1 MSNQL
6 YINGKPASLLQRIL
20 ATIIGIGALVL
31 FAFFGL
37 AIFVIGL
44 GIAVVLGIFIW
55 WKTRKIRR
63 QMNEEMQKAKMQSC
77 SGFSG
82 FKDAQNSHSSG
93 AAGKDGKLYEGEF
106 KEL

>member
-6 YINGKPASLLQRIL
+6 YINGKPASLFQRIL
-20 ATIIGIGALVL
+20 AAIIGIGALII

-44 GIAVVLGIFIW
+44 GVALVLGLFFW

-63 QMNEEMQKAKMQSC
+63 QFNDEMKKAKMQAGA
-77 SGFSG
+77 GFTETKGS
-82 FKDAQNSHSSG
+82 QNSHQG
-93 AAGKDGKLYEGEF
+93 TGKNGKLYEGEF

>member
-6 YINGKPASLLQRIL
+6 YINGKPASLFQRIL
-20 ATIIGIGALVL
+20 AAIIGIGALIV

-44 GIAVVLGIFIW
+44 GVTLVLGLFFW

-63 QMNEEMQKAKMQSC
+63 QFNEEMQKAKMQAAG
-77 SGFSG
+77 SGFTEA
-82 FKDAQNSHSSG
+82 KRAQDSQ
-93 AAGKDGKLYEGEF
+93 AAGKNGKLYEGEF

>member
-6 YINGKPASLLQRIL
+6 YINGKPASLFQRIV
-20 ATIIGIGALVL
+20 AAIIGIGALVI

-44 GIAVVLGIFIW
+44 GVTVVLGLYFW

-63 QMNEEMQKAKMQSC
+63 QINDELKRANVQGEAA
-77 SGFSG
+77 FSSV
-82 FKDAQNSHSSG
+82 KNPHKQQDN
-93 AAGKDGKLYEGEF
+93 GKDGNLYEGEY

>member
-6 YINGKPASLLQRIL
+6 YINGKPASLLQRIV
-20 ATIIGIGALVL
+20 AAIVGVGALIL

-37 AIFVIGL
+37 VVFVIGL
-44 GIAVVLGIFIW
+44 GITVILGLYFW

-63 QMNEEMQKAKMQSC
+63 HINEEMQRAKTQAEAA
-77 SGFSG
+77 FSES
-82 FKDAQNSHSSG
+82 KNTQNSQG
-93 AAGKDGKLYEGEF
+93 VRKDGNLYEGEY

>member
-6 YINGKPASLLQRIL
+6 YINGKPASLLQRVL
-20 ATIIGIGALVL
+20 AAIVGIGALIL

-37 AIFVIGL
+37 TIFVIGL
-44 GIAVVLGIFIW
+44 GITAVLGVYFW

-63 QMNEEMQKAKMQSC
+63 YINEEMQRAKMHS
-77 SGFSG
+77 
-82 FKDAQNSHSSG
+82 DAQSSAFKTNQHSQKTG
-93 AAGKDGKLYEGEF
+93 DAGNLYEGEY

>member
-6 YINGKPASLLQRIL
+6 YINGKPASLFQRIV
-20 ATIIGIGALVL
+20 AAVIGVGALVL

-44 GIAVVLGIFIW
+44 GVTVIVGLYLW

-63 QMNEEMQKAKMQSC
+63 QLNEEMQRAKMQASA
-77 SGFSG
+77 GFSET
-82 FKDAQNSHSSG
+82 QNMKQKPE
-93 AAGKDGKLYEGEF
+93 AGKDGNLYEGEY

>member
-6 YINGKPASLLQRIL
+6 YINGKPASLFQRIV
-20 ATIIGIGALVL
+20 AAIIGIGALVL
-31 FAFFGL
+31 FAFLGL

-44 GIAVVLGIFIW
+44 GITAVLGLYFW

-63 QMNEEMQKAKMQSC
+63 QLNDEMQRAKMQ
-77 SGFSG
+77 
-82 FKDAQNSHSSG
+82 AG
-93 AAGKDGKLYEGEF
+93 ADFPGGDNMKNRADMGKDGNLYEGEY